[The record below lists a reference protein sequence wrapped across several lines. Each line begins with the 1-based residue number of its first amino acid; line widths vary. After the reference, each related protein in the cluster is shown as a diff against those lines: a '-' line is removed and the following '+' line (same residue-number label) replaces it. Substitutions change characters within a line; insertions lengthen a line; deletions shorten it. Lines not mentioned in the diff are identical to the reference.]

1 MNETALITG
10 SSKGLGKELALVFAE
25 NGYNIILHG
34 RDEKDLQRVQEEVS
48 KYGVEGIVVRGDLK
62 YPETI
67 KALYSEAKRKDISV
81 LINNAGTPCPGL
93 PLNQRTPEQTYE
105 SIIINLIS
113 PIQITQ
119 RIYEHFLK
127 KNEGTII
134 NINSFSG
141 ITNQKFRTIHCAN
154 KWGLKGFTDTL
165 KLEAKENGIYVIG
178 VYPTRIKTRP
188 EFTYGLDPKELAKK
202 IYTHYNT
209 KNIEDIIID
218 GRPKEFKK

>member
-127 KNEGTII
+127 KNGIDII
-134 NINSFSG
+134 
-141 ITNQKFRTIHCAN
+141 IHCA
-154 KWGLKGFTDTL
+154 TL
-165 KLEAKENGIYVIG
+165 GAKRTSLN
-178 VYPTRIKTRP
+178 YPTRIKTRP